1 MMAMTIFMGST
12 PAWARPAGAG
22 LWAVSLAHSRAKPRF
37 AGNAAATNQAPC
49 QFAPPAV
56 SAWKRWRVAAG
67 LLRPFAKRRTNPGH
81 ACSIFN
87 QRCQGRARL
96 KLAVPAQ
103 IGDRRPR
110 IKIATLGFF
119 RSEKA
124 EFA

>member
-56 SAWKRWRVAAG
+56 RAWKQEALAGGRGLAATFCQAPHKSG
-67 LLRPFAKRRTNPGH
+67 SRLINFQSAMPRTG
-81 ACSIFN
+81 
-87 QRCQGRARL
+87 
-96 KLAVPAQ
+96 
-103 IGDRRPR
+103 
-110 IKIATLGFF
+110 ATTAGSASR
-119 RSEKA
+119 RSETDDLVSK
-124 EFA
+124 